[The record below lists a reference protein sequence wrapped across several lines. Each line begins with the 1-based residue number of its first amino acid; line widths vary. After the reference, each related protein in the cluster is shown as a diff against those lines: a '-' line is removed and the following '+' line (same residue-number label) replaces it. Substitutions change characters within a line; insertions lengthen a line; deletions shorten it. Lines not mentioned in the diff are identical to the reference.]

1 VSLVVVTGLAVSMQE
16 SKTADTDTEM
26 NEIVNYM
33 RMKVIV
39 LLPPPT
45 ALVLFVTSIFFK
57 TKTRP

>member
-1 VSLVVVTGLAVSMQE
+1 MSLVVVTGLAVSMQE